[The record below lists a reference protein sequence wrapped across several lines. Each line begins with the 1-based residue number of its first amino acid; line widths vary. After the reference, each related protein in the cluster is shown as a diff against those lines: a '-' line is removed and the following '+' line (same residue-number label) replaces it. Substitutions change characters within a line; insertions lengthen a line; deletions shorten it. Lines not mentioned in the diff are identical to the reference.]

1 MCSQVHVFSSWLLR
15 GAFVFRSLERSLAFA
30 ATVIM
35 AIVPLNPVRFRIG
48 PERDGYIYEEHLGIT
63 VDDCPVYRCAR
74 GRDEDPRKLY
84 LHWRE
89 QTGSWHAVSVA
100 GPAPS
105 AQDILGGAPAF
116 RGEQGVDVRQPGT
129 HRWYCYDNDRGAW
142 WPSSPFDTTT
152 QEPQVLY
159 EIQKHFQR
167 KFGLTSDQI
176 PDCWVINSYNTADKF
191 IDWHS
196 DDDHLFGALDG
207 PAEILSISLGA
218 DGVFC
223 VKPNAESSA

>member
-105 AQDILGGAPAF
+105 AQEILGGAPAF

-142 WPSSPFDTTT
+142 WPSCPFDTTA
-152 QEPQVLY
+152 QGPQVLV
-159 EIQKHFQR
+159 QHNLRRLGSR
-167 KFGLTSDQI
+167 K
-176 PDCWVINSYNTADKF
+176 
-191 IDWHS
+191 
-196 DDDHLFGALDG
+196 
-207 PAEILSISLGA
+207 
-218 DGVFC
+218 
-223 VKPNAESSA
+223 

>member
-1 MCSQVHVFSSWLLR
+1 M
-15 GAFVFRSLERSLAFA
+15 
-30 ATVIM
+30 
-35 AIVPLNPVRFRIG
+35 NPVRFCIG
-48 PERDGYIYEEHLGIT
+48 PERHGYIYEEHLGIT
-63 VDDCPVYRCAR
+63 VDDCPVYRCSR

-105 AQDILGGAPAF
+105 AQDILEGSPAF

-129 HRWYCYDNDRGAW
+129 HRWYCYDDDRGAW
-142 WPSSPFDTTT
+142 WPSCPFDTTA
-152 QEPQVLY
+152 QGPQVLY
-159 EIQKHFQR
+159 DIQ
-167 KFGLTSDQI
+167 GLRCLHRVLELDYDQI
-176 PDCWVINSYNTADKF
+176 PDCWIINYYNGPDRF

-207 PAEILSISLGA
+207 PAEILSINLGA
-218 DGVFC
+218 DGMFSVSQG
-223 VKPNAESSA
+223 VSESSA

>member
-1 MCSQVHVFSSWLLR
+1 M
-15 GAFVFRSLERSLAFA
+15 
-30 ATVIM
+30 
-35 AIVPLNPVRFRIG
+35 NPVRFRIG
-48 PERDGYIYEEHLGIT
+48 PERHGYIYDEHLGIT

-89 QTGSWHAVSVA
+89 QTCSWHAVSVA
-100 GPAPS
+100 GPTPS

-116 RGEQGVDVRQPGT
+116 RGEEGVDVRQPGT

-142 WPSSPFDTTT
+142 WPSSPFDTTA
-152 QEPQVLY
+152 QGPQVLY
-159 EIQKHFQR
+159 DIQKHFQR
-167 KFGLTSDQI
+167 HTDQI
-176 PDCWVINSYNTADKF
+176 PDCWVINSYNTAEKF

-218 DGVFC
+218 DGMFSVSQG
-223 VKPNAESSA
+223 VSESSA

>member
-1 MCSQVHVFSSWLLR
+1 
-15 GAFVFRSLERSLAFA
+15 
-30 ATVIM
+30 M

-48 PERDGYIYEEHLGIT
+48 PERHAYNYEEYLGVT

-105 AQDILGGAPAF
+105 AQDILEGAPAF

-142 WPSSPFDTTT
+142 WPSSPFDTTA
-152 QEPQVLY
+152 QGPQVLY
-159 EIQKHFQR
+159 DIQ
-167 KFGLTSDQI
+167 GLRCLHRVLMRYDQLDYDQI
-176 PDCWVINSYNTADKF
+176 PDCWIINYYNAAEKF

-196 DDDHLFGALDG
+196 DDDPDG
-207 PAEILSISLGA
+207 LAEILSINLGA
-218 DGVFC
+218 DGMFSVSQG
-223 VKPNAESSA
+223 VSESSA